1 MNVLDIR
8 PSCAVPCGSDD
19 SGFMALRRGTLTPA
33 IAAAL
38 MPDRATQAMIWR
50 YLAAVPAPIQESPM
64 CLCRKI
70 VRWSGKPLSLGQLMV
85 CLDVFRD
92 VGLLQ
97 TQRLHKYISIRLTPG
112 PQKADL
118 NDSPT
123 LQRLQQVK
131 ESD

>member
-1 MNVLDIR
+1 
-8 PSCAVPCGSDD
+8 
-19 SGFMALRRGTLTPA
+19 
-33 IAAAL
+33 
-38 MPDRATQAMIWR
+38 
-50 YLAAVPAPIQESPM
+50 M

-70 VRWSGKPLSLGQLMV
+70 VRWSGAPLSLGQLMV
-85 CLDVFRD
+85 CLDIFRD

-118 NDSPT
+118 NESPT
-123 LQRLQQVK
+123 LQRLLLVK